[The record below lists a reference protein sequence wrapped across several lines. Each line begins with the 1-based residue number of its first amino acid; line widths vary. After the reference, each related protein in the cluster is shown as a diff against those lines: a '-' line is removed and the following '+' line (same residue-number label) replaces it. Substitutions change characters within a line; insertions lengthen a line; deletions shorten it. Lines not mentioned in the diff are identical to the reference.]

1 MQTLCIVHDAMTI
14 RINPVQTAI
23 LMVFTFTLVFLVMNP
38 RNNVIPVP
46 SNPLD
51 GCVYVYLDMGTNV
64 GVQIRNGNLLY
75 TYIFSMFSF
84 LGNFSNHINFLAQFS
99 LKYLENFSSRTQA
112 TLEI

>member
-1 MQTLCIVHDAMTI
+1 MIS
-14 RINPVQTAI
+14 
-23 LMVFTFTLVFLVMNP
+23 
-38 RNNVIPVP
+38 VP